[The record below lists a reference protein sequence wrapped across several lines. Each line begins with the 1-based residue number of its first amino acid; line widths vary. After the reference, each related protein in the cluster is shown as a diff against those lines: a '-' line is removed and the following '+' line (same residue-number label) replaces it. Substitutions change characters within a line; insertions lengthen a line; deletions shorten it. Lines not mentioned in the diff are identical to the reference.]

1 MCGKRFVSTKMNGKK
16 CHLSSYTR
24 SYPHYPQKMGIKE
37 RTFVLGSC
45 HKSTEF
51 YKRMKLQVDIL
62 IVKILENMGLF
73 AYRTDEIVR

>member
-1 MCGKRFVSTKMNGKK
+1 MAYEDYIKA
-16 CHLSSYTR
+16 
-24 SYPHYPQKMGIKE
+24 QKMGIKE

-62 IVKILENMGLF
+62 IVKI
-73 AYRTDEIVR
+73 